1 MLALRPM
8 TEEEYTQFMAFLEE
22 EYPRDRSRNLG
33 TPLEEERA
41 GSLKQING
49 LLPQGFQTPGHFFWM
64 VVDEGGATMGRLWV
78 AVDAAKGQAFIYDIA
93 IDEGQRG
100 KGYGRQTLELLD
112 AEARRLGLRRIVLNV
127 FGDNAVAQHL
137 YRTAGYHPVAILM
150 RKDL

>member
-8 TEEEYTQFMAFLEE
+8 TDEEYTQFMAFLEE
-22 EYPRDRSRNLG
+22 DYPRDRSRNLG

-41 GSLKQING
+41 ASHKQIND
-49 LLPQGFQTPGHFFWM
+49 LLPQGVQTPGHFFWM
-64 VVDEGGATMGRLWV
+64 VVDEGGGAVGRLWV

-93 IDEGQRG
+93 IDAARRG
-100 KGYGRQTLELLD
+100 NGYGRQTLELLD
-112 AEARRLGLRRIVLNV
+112 TEVRRLGLRRIALNV
-127 FGDNAVAQHL
+127 FGDNSVAQHL